1 GVALAAVLLFGYRIW
16 PAIFLGAVLANL
28 LTPVSIATAFGI
40 AVGNTLEALS
50 GALLL
55 RFLGFHDSLDR
66 AKDVLKFVVAALCC
80 TTVSATI
87 GSLSLC
93 LSHAAALADFCSLCA
108 TWWLADTVGALVVAP
123 LILVWNGGAK
133 HWQFLK
139 RSVEAVLLLLL
150 LSVSAMATFGPSFPI
165 PLKFYPLARLTVPF
179 FLWAAFRLGQ
189 RGVTLA
195 TVTISVFAIWGT

>member
-1 GVALAAVLLFGYRIW
+1 MAPTRPQSNLDPVQRSSNTPSIFQESWPSRNALRQLLVATSAFIIYFAAARFGLSLAFLHPNVSPVWPPTGVALAAVLLFGYRIW

-87 GSLSLC
+87 GSLSL
-93 LSHAAALADFCSLCA
+93 
-108 TWWLADTVGALVVAP
+108 
-123 LILVWNGGAK
+123 
-133 HWQFLK
+133 
-139 RSVEAVLLLLL
+139 
-150 LSVSAMATFGPSFPI
+150 
-165 PLKFYPLARLTVPF
+165 
-179 FLWAAFRLGQ
+179 
-189 RGVTLA
+189 
-195 TVTISVFAIWGT
+195 